1 MVILC
6 YLVNK
11 KVQNQGLNKTI
22 CKYPTFFFKIDLLV
36 VGRWQ
41 LIEKQVECV
50 LLKQNIFNYHAKVY
64 SKKQLTKKIG
74 RAT

>member
-22 CKYPTFFFKIDLLV
+22 CKYPTFFLKNDLIAV
-36 VGRWQ
+36 RRCQ
-41 LIEKQVECV
+41 LIEKQVDFV
-50 LLKQNIFNYHAKVY
+50 LM
-64 SKKQLTKKIG
+64 
-74 RAT
+74 